1 MLLLLFLSS
10 LILLAASVLM
20 IQLVSVAYG
29 VGAGAS
35 IQSAADHSNVTSIL
49 EPSAENLNPLYA
61 TILSEY
67 MVFIVGIGMLISSVL
82 IYKNKS
88 NIANSEARGYVFL
101 NASLTL
107 IYTTLFFIIPL
118 FFVNIIKAQ
127 IISVSNYYYIAVYL
141 SIIMALSI
149 DSYII
154 LSKYINPSAPHRRK
168 SLAIDPSKP
177 YTNLLRIKDE
187 IFSQLNGNVF
197 IVDKHM
203 NSEGIENFSRLF
215 MGNGNSV
222 PEVKILTSK
231 EMLDARFSRN
241 YLDCKAEAENYGTQI
256 SVFVMSDE
264 DAVSQHERF
273 IFDDKNAY
281 KVPPFN
287 IMHKKSEHITRLNMN
302 EARRR
307 FNELQKRSIKYEN
320 FVSKNGSRPK

>member
-1 MLLLLFLSS
+1 M
-10 LILLAASVLM
+10 LLAASVLM

-49 EPSAENLNPLYA
+49 EPSAENLNPLYT

-67 MVFIVGIGMLISSVL
+67 MVFVVGIGMLISSVL

-107 IYTTLFFIIPL
+107 IYTALFFIIPV

-127 IISVSNYYYIAVYL
+127 IISVSNYYYLAVYL

-154 LSKYINPSAPHRRK
+154 LSKYINPSSPHRRK
-168 SLAIDPSKP
+168 NLAIDPSKP

-187 IFSQLNGNVF
+187 IFSRLIGNVF

-215 MGNGNSV
+215 MGNENNV

-241 YLDCKAEAENYGTQI
+241 YRDCKTEAENYGTRI

-273 IFDDKNAY
+273 VFDDKNAY

-287 IMHKKSEHITRLNMN
+287 IMHKKSEHITRLNLN
-302 EARRR
+302 DARRR

-320 FVSKNGSRPK
+320 FVSKNGTKPK